1 MMIFSMSFN
10 QHIYLDNAATG
21 FPRPDSVTDAVRRW
35 MLEEGGSPGRGHHF
49 LSRRAGDQVSKV
61 RRQVARFFGV
71 NEEFRVAFTYGATDA
86 LNMAVKGFL
95 KKGDHVI
102 ISAMEHNSVLRPLRH
117 LVEEDFISLDVIP
130 CNEEG
135 YLVEDLIWAA
145 FQENTRLIVLN
156 HASNV
161 TGTVQQVAKIGAE
174 IRRRGAYLLL
184 DAAQSTGNIS
194 VKIDDLKADMIA
206 FAGHKGLFAL
216 PGIGGLILGERINQM
231 NTWRQGGTG
240 YNSKSE
246 TQPLNWPEAF
256 EAGTM
261 NMPGILSM
269 GKGIEYI
276 EEQGLEAISACKMGH
291 LSYLWDELSAIRG
304 VALHGPKP
312 EKQRVAVLSFN
323 ITDWEPDDVA
333 EILQHNY
340 RVQLRSGLHCAP
352 LAHKTLGTMPD
363 GSVRISPGIF
373 TEQEELDT
381 VVQAIRNM
389 ALSRVGWNLFNE
401 APVN

>member
-1 MMIFSMSFN
+1 MSFSMNFN
-10 QHIYLDNAATG
+10 QNIYLDNAATG
-21 FPRPDSVTDAVRRW
+21 FPRPAIVTDSVSCW

-49 LSRRAGDQVSKV
+49 LSRRAGDQVSKI

-71 NEEFRVAFTYGATDA
+71 NEEFRVAFTFGATDA
-86 LNMAVKGFL
+86 LNMAIKGIL
-95 KKGDHVI
+95 RKDDHVI
-102 ISAMEHNSVLRPLRH
+102 ISGMEHNSVLRPLRH
-117 LVEEDFISLDVIP
+117 LEAEGLISIDVIS

-135 YLVEDLIWAA
+135 YLVENLIWEA
-145 FQENTRLIVLN
+145 FHEKTKLIVIN

-161 TGTVQQVAKIGAE
+161 TGSIQAVAEIGAE

-184 DAAQSTGNIS
+184 DAAQSTGNIPI
-194 VKIDDLKADMIA
+194 KIGELNADMIV

-216 PGIGGLILGERINQM
+216 PGVGGMIIGERINQL

-261 NMPGILSM
+261 NMPGIISL

-276 EEQGLEAISACKMGH
+276 EEQGLEAIASQKMAH
-291 LSYLWDELSAIRG
+291 LKYLWDTLSEIEG
-304 VALHGPKP
+304 IKLYGPNP
-312 EKQRVAVLSFN
+312 EKPRVAVLSLN

-340 RVQLRSGLHCAP
+340 KVQVRSGLHCAP
-352 LAHKTLGTMPD
+352 LAHNTLGTMPN
-363 GSVRISPGIF
+363 GSVRISPGYF
-373 TEQEELDT
+373 TKQEDLDT
-381 VVQAIRNM
+381 VVQAIKNM

-401 APVN
+401 APAN